1 MQRAMLTSLILVLML
16 TACGPSYAPPNAA
29 SIPCPQISAAAYD
42 AAIEAGAASG
52 SARIHENGMVSLEN
66 GPGEVHCATYSSAMR
81 PCRRPN
87 DYVIRYT
94 LESGEAL
101 HVRVPAG
108 EQYRF
113 NVGAR
118 PTTCQIVNQ

>member
-1 MQRAMLTSLILVLML
+1 MQRATLKSLVLAIAL
-16 TACGPSYAPPNAA
+16 TACGSSYAPPNAP
-29 SIPCPQISAAAYD
+29 SIPCPQISAAEYES
-42 AAIEAGAASG
+42 AIEAGAARG
-52 SARIHENGMVSLEN
+52 DARIHASGMVSLEN
-66 GPGEVHCATYSSAMR
+66 GPGVVHCATYSSAMR

-94 LESGEAL
+94 LENGDAL

-113 NVGAR
+113 SVSAR